1 MAKEVTEAGL
11 RTRYKIL
18 YSAAVVF
25 LQKGFQKTTIVDIAK
40 HAGCNRGSVV
50 FAIKN
55 KENLLKMLV
64 DYVLDGQFEASKA
77 LIAGKTED
85 TVLYY
90 AAECALQLC
99 MAESSEQIR
108 EIYAA
113 AYSLPTTSE
122 LIYNKSTARLQPMF
136 QAYNPT
142 WETSDFYEC
151 EIASGSIIRG
161 YMAKHCDVYFTIE
174 KKVRAY
180 LKHSLTLYHVPEKK
194 VEEAIQFVAS
204 IDFGLV
210 AKATIENLLSYL
222 EKRIAEEA
230 EKLE

>member
-1 MAKEVTEAGL
+1 MEKKTSEISLST
-11 RTRYKIL
+11 KDQIL
-18 YSAAVVF
+18 HSAAV
-25 LQKGFQKTTIVDIAK
+25 LLLEKGYQKTTIVDIAK
-40 HAGCNRGSVV
+40 HAGVNRGSVV
-50 FAIKN
+50 FAITN

-64 DYVLDGQFEASKA
+64 EYVLDGQFEASKA
-77 LIAGKTED
+77 LLAGKTED

-113 AYSLPTTSE
+113 AYTMPITSE
-122 LIYNKSTARLQPMF
+122 LIYTRCTARLQPLF

-161 YMAKHCDVYFTIE
+161 YMAKHCDFYFTIE

-180 LKHSLTLYHVPEKK
+180 IKHSLALYHVPEEK
-194 VEEAIQFVAS
+194 VEEAIRFVSA
-204 IDFGLV
+204 IDFNRV
-210 AKATIENLLSYL
+210 AKETIENLLSYL
-222 EKRIAEEA
+222 EKRILADAEIKE
-230 EKLE
+230 